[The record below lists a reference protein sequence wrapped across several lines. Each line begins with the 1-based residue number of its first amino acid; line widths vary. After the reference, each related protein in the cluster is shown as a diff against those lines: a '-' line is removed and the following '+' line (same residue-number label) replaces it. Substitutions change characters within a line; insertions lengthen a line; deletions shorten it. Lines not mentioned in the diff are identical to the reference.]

1 MKNILQRGDGEKL
14 FVLTDLITIKVSA
27 KDTANQYSVIEEV
40 VPPGGG
46 PPPHRHAEV
55 EIFYVIEGVFE
66 FIIEDIL
73 SPVRVKAGGVVH
85 VPAHVVHTF
94 RNAGTAAGKLL
105 VTILPGNFE
114 HFFHAIGTLVSN
126 LTQKDMNLP
135 PDLTV
140 IDMASVLATAPD
152 YGLEFIHFK

>member
-1 MKNILQRGDGEKL
+1 MQNILQTGDGEKL

-27 KDTANQYSVIEEV
+27 KDTANQYSVIEEI

-46 PPPHRHAEV
+46 PLPHRHAEV
-55 EIFYVIEGVFE
+55 EIFYVIEGTFE
-66 FIIEDIL
+66 FVMEDL
-73 SPVRVKAGGVVH
+73 MNPVRVNAGGVVH

-94 RNAGTAAGKLL
+94 RNAGVAAGKLL

-114 HFFHAIGTLVSN
+114 HFFHAIGTPVGNSIV
-126 LTQKDMNLP
+126 KDMNLP
-135 PDLTV
+135 PDLAA
-140 IDMASVLATAPD
+140 IDLTSVLAAAPT